1 VMRPG
6 PDVVRWSPPGR
17 RRGAEA
23 ERQPAAEGD
32 VRPVAPGVV
41 APVDALTTGV
51 PGRSS
56 GAESSGCQ
64 LVDTASRR
72 DITTGVV

>member
-1 VMRPG
+1 MSSAGAGRDDAGWP
-6 PDVVRWSPPGR
+6 RWR
-17 RRGAEA
+17 
-23 ERQPAAEGD
+23 RQPAAEGD

-41 APVDALTTGV
+41 APVDALTTGA

-56 GAESSGCQ
+56 DAESSGCQ

-72 DITTGVV
+72 DIATGVV

>member
-1 VMRPG
+1 M
-6 PDVVRWSPPGR
+6 
-17 RRGAEA
+17 AEA

-41 APVDALTTGV
+41 APVDALMTGV

-56 GAESSGCQ
+56 AVESSGCH